1 MRRLLV
7 PSVVAM
13 LAACSTEPLRVPEL
27 PAPEQ
32 YTTAPV
38 TRTASAGVPGGEAQV
53 FTANSDI
60 PAQWWTL
67 FRSPPLDRLVRDALD
82 ASPTLA
88 KAEARLRQAQE
99 DLDARADA
107 TTFPKVDA
115 KLQANRID
123 IPAGALG
130 GPGLP
135 IKTPLNLYLATASV
149 SYTLD
154 LFGATRNEL
163 ASLRAAVDYQQF
175 EVQAARLMLA
185 GNVVTTAIREASLR
199 AQVADT
205 QEMIAV
211 QSRQLAIAER
221 MESAGGLAHAD
232 VVSQRADLARL
243 RASLPDLERSLQQA
257 RHRLAVYTGRPPGA
271 PDLPEVTLAQL
282 QIPTELPVSVPSE
295 LARQRPDIRAAE
307 ALLQEAGARVG
318 VATANLYPQI
328 TLSASAGSLASS
340 ASKLFESGSGFYL
353 LGASL
358 TQPIFHGGE
367 LQARRRSAVAA
378 YDQAAAAYREAVL
391 GGLQNVADTLRA
403 LEADANKLR
412 ERADAAAQARDFEHI
427 AAGRYEAGGVSLY
440 ALLDAQRKLH
450 AARLDQTQATADRY
464 ADSAALLQALGGGWW
479 NAPQAQPAGAQ

>member
-1 MRRLLV
+1 M
-7 PSVVAM
+7 PSVLAT
-13 LAACSTEPLRVPEL
+13 LAACSTEPLR
-27 PAPEQ
+27 APEIPAVDQ

-38 TRTASAGVPGGEAQV
+38 TRTASADAPGGEAQV
-53 FTANSDI
+53 FTSGSDI
-60 PAQWWTL
+60 PEQWWTL
-67 FRSPPLDRLVRDALD
+67 FHSPSLDRLVRDALD

-88 KAEARLRQAQE
+88 RAEARLRQAEE

-107 TTFPKVDA
+107 VTYPKVDA
-115 KLQANRID
+115 KLQANRVD

-135 IKTPLNLYLATASV
+135 IKTPLDLYLATVSV
-149 SYTLD
+149 SYTID

-163 ASLRAAVDYQQF
+163 ASLRAAVDYERF
-175 EVQAARLMLA
+175 EARAARLMLA

-199 AQVADT
+199 AQIADT
-205 QEMIAV
+205 KEMVAT

-221 MESAGGLAHAD
+221 MEAAGGLAHAD

-243 RASLPDLERSLQQA
+243 RASLPDLERSLEQA
-257 RHRLAVYTGRPPGA
+257 RHRLAVYAGRPPGA
-271 PDLPEVTLAQL
+271 SDLPEITLADL
-282 QIPTELPVSVPSE
+282 RIPAELPVSVPSE

-328 TLSASAGSLASS
+328 TLSANAGSLASS
-340 ASKLFESGSGFYL
+340 ASRLFEGGSGFYL

-358 TQPIFHGGE
+358 AQPLFHGGE
-367 LQARRRSAVAA
+367 LQAKRRSAIAA
-378 YDQAAAAYREAVL
+378 YDQAAAAYQETVL

-403 LEADANKLR
+403 LEADASKLR
-412 ERADAAAQARDFEHI
+412 ERADAAAQASDFEHI
-427 AAGRYEAGGVSLY
+427 ASARYDAGGVSLY

-450 AARLDQTQATADRY
+450 GARLDQTQATADRY

-479 NAPQAQPAGAQ
+479 NAPQGTPPAAGR